1 MSKNTE
7 LLTDETLS
15 QKLIKKW
22 FWLYFLWYLWAPLWY
37 FIRLII
43 SNSPDVSV
51 ADFWVM
57 YSIISLVTLLWTY
70 NDLWLTESLRFF
82 LPRFYLKKEYNNIK
96 TTVWLSLWVQLF
108 TSLIIASCLR
118 FWSEWLSVNYFKN
131 EHAWII
137 LKYFCMYF
145 TLTNI
150 LQVIQAIFNSFQ
162 KTFEQQLTSFIQLL
176 STFIFAWCCFLLGN
190 WNIEWYS
197 IWRILWMFVWI
208 IIAGLLYRKYRPW
221 IMKWKFKLDT
231 KALNKYVKYA
241 LWAFIGSWIG
251 SIFWQI
257 IQQMVLY
264 FIWAENAWYY
274 SNFLSLFQIGSILIG
289 PIMWLIFPVVSE
301 LIEKNDKH
309 KLSLLYS
316 FFYNYFA
323 IIILSFSTLFIS
335 LWPEI
340 SIALFWKQYITSWE
354 LLTQSWIFLFFSIL
368 VWFNYGL
375 LAWIGKVK
383 ERVYITWIA
392 CLLTI
397 ITSFTLIKL
406 YGIYGAWLA
415 FGLSNVYT
423 RWMSLFL
430 INKEKYSL
438 NFDWKFFIKNILLFI
453 ALWLGIVLWKEY
465 IIDVDWNRWYIIIR
479 IIIIGLVFY
488 WIIAIWN
495 LGTVKRLKSE
505 IINLKKENI

>member
-15 QKLIKKW
+15 QKLIKRW
-22 FWLYFLWYLWAPLWY
+22 FWLYFFWYLAAPFWY

-57 YSIISLVTLLWTY
+57 YSIISLVTFLWTY

-118 FWSEWLSVNYFKN
+118 FGSEWLSVNYFKN

-150 LQVIQAIFNSFQ
+150 LQVIQSIFISFQ
-162 KTFEQQLTSFIQLL
+162 KTFEQQFTSFIQLCA
-176 STFIFAWCCFLLGN
+176 TFIFALFCFFSGN

-197 IWRILWMFVWI
+197 IGWILWLFIWI
-208 IIAGLLYRKYRPW
+208 ITAWLLYKKYRQW
-221 IMKWKFKLDT
+221 IMQWIFKWDNKV
-231 KALNKYVKYA
+231 LNRYVKYA
-241 LWAFIGSWIG
+241 LWAFIWSSIG
-251 SIFWQI
+251 TIFWQI

-264 FIWAENAWYY
+264 FLWAENAWYY
-274 SNFLSLFQIGSILIG
+274 SNFLSLFQIGSTLIG
-289 PIMWLIFPVVSE
+289 PIMWLIFPIVSE
-301 LIEKNDKH
+301 LIWKNDKY

-316 FFYNYFA
+316 FFYNYFS
-323 IIILSFSTLFIS
+323 ILILSFSTLFIV

-340 SIALFWKQYITSWE
+340 SIALFWKQYITSWN
-354 LLTQSWIFLFFSIL
+354 LLSQNWIFLFFSML
-368 VWFNYGL
+368 AWFNYSV
-375 LAWIGKVK
+375 LAWMGKVK

-392 CLLTI
+392 CVLTI
-397 ITSFTLIKL
+397 ITSYTLIKL
-406 YGIYGAWLA
+406 YGIYWAWLA
-415 FGLSNVYT
+415 FWLSNVYT
-423 RWMSLFL
+423 WWLSLFL
-430 INKEKYSL
+430 LKKEKYSL
-438 NFDWKFFIKNILLFI
+438 KFDWKFIIKNIIIFI
-453 ALWLGIVLWKEY
+453 ILWLAILIAKKY
-465 IIDVDWNRWYIIIR
+465 IINTDWNRWYMVIN
-479 IIIIGLVFY
+479 IIIIGLIFY
-488 WIIAIWN
+488 IILWWLNFPII
-495 LGTVKRLKSE
+495 KRLKGE
-505 IINLKKENI
+505 IMNIRK